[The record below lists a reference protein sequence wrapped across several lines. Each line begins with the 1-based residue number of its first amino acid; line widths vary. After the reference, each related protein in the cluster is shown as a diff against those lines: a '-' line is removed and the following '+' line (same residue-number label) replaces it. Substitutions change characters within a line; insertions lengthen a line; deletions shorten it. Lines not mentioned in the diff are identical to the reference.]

1 MSQHW
6 NQDSRF
12 STNYPNIQK
21 DEDRNRSKRNR
32 QKSFYSKK
40 RSIQLFQQRL
50 EQAQVILF
58 CRIADF
64 SKLYELYFV
73 SNLIPFTESLL
84 ARLQETG
91 RLNLKV
97 LDVASGTGA
106 ATLCLLRNRT
116 AFQLVS
122 ATDFS
127 KEMLDILGN
136 LHPVLI

>member
-1 MSQHW
+1 
-6 NQDSRF
+6 
-12 STNYPNIQK
+12 
-21 DEDRNRSKRNR
+21 
-32 QKSFYSKK
+32 
-40 RSIQLFQQRL
+40 
-50 EQAQVILF
+50 
-58 CRIADF
+58 
-64 SKLYELYFV
+64 LYELYFV

-106 ATLCLLRNRT
+106 ATLCLLRNGT